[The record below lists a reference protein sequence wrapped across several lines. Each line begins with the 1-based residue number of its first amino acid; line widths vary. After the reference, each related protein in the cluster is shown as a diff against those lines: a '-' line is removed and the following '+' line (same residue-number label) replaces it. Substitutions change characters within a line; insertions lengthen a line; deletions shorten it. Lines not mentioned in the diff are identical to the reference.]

1 MFSVAALYKFSSI
14 NDPESL
20 HNEIRK
26 SLKSLSISGTILVGE
41 EGINGTISGTNSN
54 IKKAIAFI
62 QSIKGFASLD
72 IKYSES
78 PKNPFIRLKIK
89 LKKEIVTIGDRSI
102 NPNKIV
108 GDYVDP
114 KNWNSLIDD
123 KDTIL
128 IDTRNDYEYS
138 IGTFKNAINPKTV
151 KFREFP
157 KWVKNQNFTEDDKK
171 NKKVAMFCTGGIRCE
186 KASSLMMKDG
196 FENVHHLKGGIL
208 NYFQSVKNEDSLWE
222 GECFVFDDR
231 VSVNQDLTV
240 GTYDMCHGCRMPLTE
255 DDKKLKEFIKGVAC
269 PKCFNTTTKDQKARY
284 MSRQKQVD
292 LAKARNQKH
301 IGPKNEIQINKT

>member
-240 GTYDMCHGCRMPLTE
+240 GNYDMCHGCRMPITE
-255 DDKKLKEFIKGVAC
+255 DDKKLKEYIKGVAC
-269 PKCFNTTTKDQKARY
+269 PKCFNTTTEDQIARY

>member
-1 MFSVAALYKFSSI
+1 M
-14 NDPESL
+14 
-20 HNEIRK
+20 
-26 SLKSLSISGTILVGE
+26 
-41 EGINGTISGTNSN
+41 
-54 IKKAIAFI
+54 
-62 QSIKGFASLD
+62 
-72 IKYSES
+72 
-78 PKNPFIRLKIK
+78 
-89 LKKEIVTIGDRSI
+89 
-102 NPNKIV
+102 
-108 GDYVDP
+108 DP

-240 GTYDMCHGCRMPLTE
+240 GTYDMCHGCRMPIT
-255 DDKKLKEFIKGVAC
+255 DADKLEAGYERGVSC
-269 PKCFNTTTKDQKARY
+269 PNCFNKKTPDQKKRY
-284 MSRQKQVD
+284 AERQKQID
-292 LAKARNQKH
+292 LAKLRNKKH
-301 IGPKNEIQINKT
+301 IGSSNHLNKK

>member
-20 HNEIRK
+20 HNEIRIR
-26 SLKSLSISGTILVGE
+26 LKSLSISGTILVGE

-62 QSIKGFASLD
+62 QSIKGFTSLD

-157 KWVKNQNFTEDDKK
+157 KWVKDQNFTEDDKK

-240 GTYDMCHGCRMPLTE
+240 GTYDMCHGCRMPITE
-255 DDKKLKEFIKGVAC
+255 DDKKLKEYIKGVAC
-269 PKCFNTTTKDQKARY
+269 PKCFNTTTEDQKARY

-301 IGPKNEIQINKT
+301 IGPKDKIQIDK